1 MTGKVEDAADLLNTI
16 AMHLGDEVYKM
27 GASKVSIIVPSTKM
41 EKVYSVTIELIDGI
55 RIEYDQFDDEDE
67 GDL

>member
-1 MTGKVEDAADLLNTI
+1 MTGKVEDAADLSNTI